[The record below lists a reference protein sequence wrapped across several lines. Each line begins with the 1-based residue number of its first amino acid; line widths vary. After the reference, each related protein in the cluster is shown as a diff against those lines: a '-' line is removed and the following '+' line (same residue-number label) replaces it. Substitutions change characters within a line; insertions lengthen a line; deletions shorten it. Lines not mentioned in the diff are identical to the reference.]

1 MPATT
6 TQRDLTSQTEKDSEK
21 SVPETIDLSQDLTRL
36 VRTIPGVEVV
46 YATRPLATTLVSLAV
61 RTLTG
66 APIDADFVSVQ
77 TSDAGITVSASIG
90 TRGDEPAPVTASRVH
105 DAIAERLTELGVLPA
120 FIDVSI
126 GSVG

>member
-1 MPATT
+1 M
-6 TQRDLTSQTEKDSEK
+6 
-21 SVPETIDLSQDLTRL
+21 SVPESIDLSQDLTRL
-36 VRTIPGVEVV
+36 VQTIPGVETV

-66 APIDADFVSVQ
+66 APNAADLVSVQ
-77 TSDAGITVSASIG
+77 TADAKTTISASIG
-90 TRGDEPAPVTASRVH
+90 TRGDEPAPLTASRVH

-120 FIDVSI
+120 IIDVSI

>member
-1 MPATT
+1 M
-6 TQRDLTSQTEKDSEK
+6 
-21 SVPETIDLSQDLTRL
+21 PETIDLSQDLTRL
-36 VRTIPGVEVV
+36 VRTIPGVEAV

-77 TSDAGITVSASIG
+77 TADAGTTVSASIG

-105 DAIAERLTELGVLPA
+105 DAIAERLAELGVLPA

>member
-1 MPATT
+1 M
-6 TQRDLTSQTEKDSEK
+6 
-21 SVPETIDLSQDLTRL
+21 PETIDLSQDLTRL

-46 YATRPLATTLVSLAV
+46 YSTRPLATTLVSLAV

-77 TSDAGITVSASIG
+77 TADAGTTVSASIG

-105 DAIAERLTELGVLPA
+105 DAIAERLAELGVLPA

>member
-1 MPATT
+1 M
-6 TQRDLTSQTEKDSEK
+6 

-36 VRTIPGVEVV
+36 VRTIPGVEAV
-46 YATRPLATTLVSLAV
+46 YATRPLATTLVSLAF

-77 TSDAGITVSASIG
+77 TSDAGTTVSASIG